1 MQHGPLLTFHLSLNQ
16 GSAVIRY
23 SSRQEAAK
31 AQGALH
37 MWVNRELTHSHVEH
51 ADLC

>member
-1 MQHGPLLTFHLSLNQ
+1 MQHGPLLTFHLGLTQ
-16 GSAVIRY
+16 GSALIRY

-37 MWVNRELTHSHVEH
+37 M
-51 ADLC
+51 